1 LLVSR
6 GDEQAAS
13 EHLAEAIDIAE
24 QAVRRSPEDAEAVVD
39 LAYLI
44 LQAATSDGGAT
55 QRQTR
60 AASLLLDLKAAD
72 RLPARGQQLLD
83 ELTSDDA

>member
-1 LLVSR
+1 M
-6 GDEQAAS
+6 
-13 EHLAEAIDIAE
+13 
-24 QAVRRSPEDAEAVVD
+24 VD